1 MAAATFFSDYLSPSS
16 DPMRSRK
23 RIARIARLLDSA
35 VVIPGTKIRI
45 GLDPIIGLIPGA
57 GDAVTTALS
66 AYVVY
71 EAYRAGLPPALIMRM
86 ALNVVIDLIVSA
98 VPVLGDIGD
107 IFWRANQRNLAIFD
121 AYIAN
126 RPTEPVPEGPIIEG
140 NWRRLDR

>member
-1 MAAATFFSDYLSPSS
+1 MAAATTFFSDYLTRTS
-16 DPMRSRK
+16 DPVRSRN

-35 VVIPGTKIRI
+35 IAIPGTRIRL

-71 EAYRAGLPPALIMRM
+71 EAYRAGLPAALILRM

-121 AYIAN
+121 DYLAT
-126 RPTEPVPEGPIIEG
+126 RPGGPVIEG
-140 NWRRLDR
+140 SWQRLDR

>member
-1 MAAATFFSDYLSPSS
+1 MAATTTFFSDYLSRAS
-16 DPMRSRK
+16 DPVRSRN

-35 VVIPGTKIRI
+35 IAIPGTRIRI
-45 GLDPIIGLIPGA
+45 GLDPLIGLIPGA

-71 EAYRAGLPPALIMRM
+71 EAYRAGLPPALVLRM
-86 ALNVVIDLIVSA
+86 ALNVVIDLVVSA

-121 AYIAN
+121 DYLAK
-126 RPTEPVPEGPIIEG
+126 RPSGPVIEG
-140 NWRRLDR
+140 SWRRLDR

>member
-1 MAAATFFSDYLSPSS
+1 MAAATFFNDYLSSS
-16 DPMRSRK
+16 ADPVRSRN
-23 RIARIARLLDSA
+23 RIAWIARLLDSA
-35 VVIPGTKIRI
+35 VVIPGTRIRL

-57 GDAVTTALS
+57 GDAITTALS

-71 EAYRAGLPPALIMRM
+71 EAYRAGLPPALLLRM

-121 AYIAN
+121 EYLAN
-126 RPTEPVPEGPIIEG
+126 RPNGSSGGPIIEG
-140 NWRRLDR
+140 SWRRLDR

>member
-1 MAAATFFSDYLSPSS
+1 MAAATTFFSDYLSRTS
-16 DPMRSRK
+16 DPVRSRN

-35 VVIPGTKIRI
+35 VVIPGTRIRI
-45 GLDPIIGLIPGA
+45 GLDPVIGLIPGA

-71 EAYRAGLPPALIMRM
+71 EAYRAGLPPALILRM
-86 ALNVVIDLIVSA
+86 ALNVIIDLVVSA

-121 AYIAN
+121 DYLAK
-126 RPTEPVPEGPIIEG
+126 RPGGPVIEG
-140 NWRRLDR
+140 SWRRLDR